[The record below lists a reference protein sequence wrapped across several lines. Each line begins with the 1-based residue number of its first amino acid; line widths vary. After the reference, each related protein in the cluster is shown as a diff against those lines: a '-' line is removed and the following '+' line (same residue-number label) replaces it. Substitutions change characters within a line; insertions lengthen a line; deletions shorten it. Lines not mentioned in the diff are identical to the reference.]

1 MTITFKSI
9 TKARQYLSDTGY
21 SFFRHG
27 ALTTAEVYKAGPLVA
42 LLKRSRKGVTVRIG

>member
-9 TKARQYLSDTGY
+9 TTARQYLTDNNY

-27 ALTTAEVYKAGPLVA
+27 VLTKSEVYKAGPLVA
-42 LLKRSRKGVTVRIG
+42 LLKQSRKDVTVQIG